1 MQSYFKKT
9 GPPIFLL
16 LVGSLYAIATIGI
29 SVWPL
34 PSQYSSGTQPL
45 WIAENVQFTYETVN
59 NTTKNITYGSQ
70 TTNESQPA
78 SALSTKLV
86 VDAAIARTKYRLF
99 NDKFIPW
106 KFHPRNSNFEPPA
119 NALKSYIS
127 EIALVQNA
135 SDPTNV
141 FKALDGE
148 LDESYNMA
156 ITQDGQ
162 ITITS
167 LTSLG
172 ILHALETLTQL
183 FYQSSSGGIYIPNA
197 PVSITDVPRFPHR
210 GLNLDVS
217 RAYYA
222 PSDIM
227 RTIDALAWNKFN
239 RLHLHA
245 SDSQSWP
252 LEIPALPELA
262 KDGAYMNGL
271 SYSPAV
277 LAGIQEYGAYR
288 GIQVSI
294 ETDMPGH
301 TSSIALAYPDL
312 IAAFNVQPDWATYSA
327 EPPTGQLKLNSSAV
341 YEFLGTLWSDLL
353 PRVSPYT
360 AYHHTGGD
368 EVNANV
374 YLLDE
379 GVRSN
384 ESSVIQPLLQKFIDF
399 NHEHVRAAALTPM
412 VWEEQLLQ
420 WNLTLGSDVV
430 VQTWMS
436 DDSLAR
442 TVAMG
447 HKALFGNYNYW
458 YLDCGKGQFLDFY
471 PASFQEYY
479 PFTDY
484 CSPTKNWR
492 LIYSYDPLYNIP
504 PNSTH
509 LVLGGEIH
517 MWSEQTDP
525 VILDSMIWPRACA
538 VGEVLWS
545 GAKDAQGMN
554 RSQVE
559 ASPRLGE
566 MRERMVLRGVGA
578 GPVQMVYCTQNGTQ
592 CAL

>member
-1 MQSYFKKT
+1 M
-9 GPPIFLL
+9 
-16 LVGSLYAIATIGI
+16 
-29 SVWPL
+29 
-34 PSQYSSGTQPL
+34 
-45 WIAENVQFTYETVN
+45 
-59 NTTKNITYGSQ
+59 
-70 TTNESQPA
+70 
-78 SALSTKLV
+78 V

-106 KFHPRNSNFEPPA
+106 KFHPRNSNFEPPT
-119 NALKSYIS
+119 NALKSYIR

-197 PVSITDVPRFPHR
+197 PVSITDAPRFPHR

-327 EPPTGQLKLNSSAV
+327 EPPSGQLKLNSSAV

-458 YLDCGKGQFLDFY
+458 V
-471 PASFQEYY
+471 
-479 PFTDY
+479 
-484 CSPTKNWR
+484 
-492 LIYSYDPLYNIP
+492 PL
-504 PNSTH
+504 STPIQSSSSLTAKRI
-509 LVLGGEIH
+509 LV
-517 MWSEQTDP
+517 
-525 VILDSMIWPRACA
+525 
-538 VGEVLWS
+538 
-545 GAKDAQGMN
+545 
-554 RSQVE
+554 
-559 ASPRLGE
+559 PRLRQRPIPRFLPRIFPRILPFHGLLLANQE
-566 MRERMVLRGVGA
+566 LA
-578 GPVQMVYCTQNGTQ
+578 PHI
-592 CAL
+592 LL

>member
-1 MQSYFKKT
+1 MLIT
-9 GPPIFLL
+9 PPIQ
-16 LVGSLYAIATIGI
+16 TN
-29 SVWPL
+29 
-34 PSQYSSGTQPL
+34 QP
-45 WIAENVQFTYETVN
+45 
-59 NTTKNITYGSQ
+59 TYGNQ
-70 TTNESQPA
+70 TGSESQ
-78 SALSTKLV
+78 STSIPSSKLV
-86 VDAAIARTKYRLF
+86 IDAAIARARHRLF

-106 KFHPRNSNFEPPA
+106 KFHPRNSNFEPSS
-119 NALKSYIS
+119 NALKLYIS
-127 EIALVQNA
+127 EIALVQNV
-135 SDPTNV
+135 SDPANV

-148 LDESYNMA
+148 LDESYNLA
-156 ITQDGQ
+156 ITEGGQ
-162 ITITS
+162 VTITS
-167 LTSLG
+167 ITSIG

-183 FYQSSSGGIYIPNA
+183 SYQSSTGGVYIPSA
-197 PVSITDVPRFPHR
+197 PVYITDAPKFPHR

-262 KDGAYMNGL
+262 KDGAYMAGL
-271 SYSPAV
+271 SYSPGV

-288 GIQVSI
+288 GIQVTI

-312 IAAFNVQPDWATYSA
+312 IAAFNVQPDWGTYSA
-327 EPPTGQLKLNSSAV
+327 EPPTGQLKLNSSEV
-341 YEFLGTLWSDLL
+341 YDFLSTLWSDLL

-360 AYHHTGGD
+360 AYFHTGGD

-384 ESSVIQPLLQKFIDF
+384 EPSVIQPLLQKLIDF
-399 NHEHVRAAALTPM
+399 NHEHVRAAGLTPI

-430 VQTWMS
+430 VQTWLS
-436 DDSLAR
+436 DDSLAQ

-458 YLDCGKGQFLDFY
+458 VPLSTSIHPTSIPTAKHFLV
-471 PASFQEYY
+471 P
-479 PFTDY
+479 
-484 CSPTKNWR
+484 
-492 LIYSYDPLYNIP
+492 
-504 PNSTH
+504 
-509 LVLGGEIH
+509 
-517 MWSEQTDP
+517 
-525 VILDSMIWPRACA
+525 
-538 VGEVLWS
+538 
-545 GAKDAQGMN
+545 
-554 RSQVE
+554 
-559 ASPRLGE
+559 
-566 MRERMVLRGVGA
+566 
-578 GPVQMVYCTQNGTQ
+578 
-592 CAL
+592 